1 MLIAQQAASDLE
13 KAFQNDGDRVEG
25 VMATGNDK
33 VDAFNPKMVRHRHLE
48 TRHYSDADVQAII
61 EACPKKLHWQTQ
73 QRLVHELERAAT
85 EYFVASAW
93 RQKPSPLQLRNRM
106 QEIAKAAE
114 RLLRVLGLGT
124 KSHTSPD
131 LVPHAVLTRFLA
143 RSVRPDEDVRQ
154 TIKAVHRIYRWA
166 AAEASKVPKTERSRP
181 RRESDTALDGLIL
194 AIAAI
199 WRDVIKLEPRAPY
212 IRRDGSRG
220 KKGQPDGPFFRF
232 SVACLSP
239 LNVNIPPHGLCY
251 RILKLLPIQGKLGSK
266 KT

>member
-1 MLIAQQAASDLE
+1 
-13 KAFQNDGDRVEG
+13 
-25 VMATGNDK
+25 MATGNDK
-33 VDAFNPKMVRHRHLE
+33 VDAFNPRMVRHRHLE
-48 TRHYSDADVQAII
+48 TRHYSDADIQAII
-61 EACPKKLHWQTQ
+61 EACPEKLHWRTQ
-73 QRLVHELERAAT
+73 QRLVRELERAAT

-106 QEIAKAAE
+106 QKIADAAE

-131 LVPHAVLTRFLA
+131 LVPYAVLARFRVRVLTG
-143 RSVRPDEDVRQ
+143 RPDENVRQ

-166 AAEASKVPKTERSRP
+166 AAEASKVPKTESSRP
-181 RRESDTALDGLIL
+181 RHESDTALDGLIL

-199 WRDVIKLEPRAPY
+199 SRDVIKLEPRAPY
-212 IRRDGSRG
+212 IHRDVSRG

-239 LNVNIPPHGLCY
+239 LSVNIPPHGLCY
-251 RILKLLPIQGKLGSK
+251 RISKLLRTRGKLGLK